1 MPRCSSSRTSSGSPR
16 TTSRNSSASTPG
28 SAMRSRRPL
37 GSLTR
42 TCETARSRLLST
54 STPPAS
60 PILIESAMAMQEQAT
75 AWRQAGEEV
84 GLVPTMGAL
93 HAGHDSLV
101 TRARRENQRV
111 IVSIFV
117 NPAQF
122 GPNEDFAR
130 YPRPFEAD
138 RARLEAL
145 GVDAIFHPPVD
156 QIYPPAF
163 KTRVDP
169 GPLAEVLEGKSRPGH
184 FAGVLTV
191 VLKLFNL
198 TQPKR
203 AYFGQKDFQQVVLV
217 RQLVR
222 DFGLPVRIVAVP
234 TVREPDG
241 LAISSRN
248 AYLDPGQREL
258 APAFHHA
265 ITEAAHAFARGE
277 TDPVRL
283 EALARERLAA
293 TPGLSLD
300 YVAVVDDA
308 TLSRPERAIP
318 GSVLAVAVK
327 LGSIRLIDNVV
338 LGAERL

>member
-1 MPRCSSSRTSSGSPR
+1 MSSGSTPI
-16 TTSRNSSASTPG
+16 TSRSSFASTPTWERL
-28 SAMRSRRPL
+28 SKPPPS
-37 GSLTR
+37 SSTR
-42 TCETARSRLLST
+42 TCETAPSPPLST
-54 STPPAS
+54 NTRPDKP
-60 PILIESAMAMQEQAT
+60 LVIESAIAMQEQAI
-75 AWRQAGEEV
+75 AWRHAGDDI
-84 GLVPTMGAL
+84 GFVPTMGAL
-93 HAGHDSLV
+93 HGGHESLV
-101 TRARRENQRV
+101 TRARKENRRV
-111 IVSIFV
+111 IASIFV

-122 GPNEDFAR
+122 GPNEDLDA

-138 RARLEAL
+138 RARLAAL
-145 GVDAIFHPPVD
+145 GVDAIFHPPGD

-163 KTRVDP
+163 KTHVDP
-169 GPLAEVLEGKSRPGH
+169 GPLAEALEGKIRPGD

-203 AYFGQKDFQQVVLV
+203 AYFGQKDFQQLVLV

-222 DFGLPVRIVAVP
+222 DFGLPIRIVAVP
-234 TVREPDG
+234 TVRHPDG

-248 AYLDPGQREL
+248 AYLDPRQRQL
-258 APAFHHA
+258 APALHLA
-265 ITEAAHAFARGE
+265 ITEAAHVFAAGE
-277 TDPVRL
+277 IDPVRL
-283 EALARERLAA
+283 EALTRERLAA

-300 YVAVVDDA
+300 YVAVVGDT
-308 TLSRPERAIP
+308 TLSRPEHAIP

>member
-1 MPRCSSSRTSSGSPR
+1 
-16 TTSRNSSASTPG
+16 
-28 SAMRSRRPL
+28 
-37 GSLTR
+37 
-42 TCETARSRLLST
+42 
-54 STPPAS
+54 
-60 PILIESAMAMQEQAT
+60 MAMQEQAI
-75 AWRQAGEEV
+75 AWRHAGDDI
-84 GLVPTMGAL
+84 GFVPTMGAL

-101 TRARRENQRV
+101 SRARRENQRV
-111 IVSIFV
+111 IVSVFV
-117 NPAQF
+117 NPKQF
-122 GPNEDFAR
+122 GPHEDFQN
-130 YPRPFEAD
+130 YPRPFDLD

-169 GPLAEVLEGKSRPGH
+169 GPLGEVLEGKSRPGH
-184 FAGVLTV
+184 FGGVLTV
-191 VLKLFNL
+191 VLKLLNL

-222 DFGLPVRIVAVP
+222 DLALPVRIVVVP

-241 LAISSRN
+241 LAMSSRN
-248 AYLDPGQREL
+248 AFLDQTQRQL
-258 APAFHHA
+258 APIVRQAA
-265 ITEAAHAFARGE
+265 TEAARAFTAGE
-277 TDPVRL
+277 TNPL
-283 EALARERLAA
+283 ELERLARARLA
-293 TPGLSLD
+293 TAREVTID
-300 YVAVVDDA
+300 YVAVVDEI
-308 TLSRPERAIP
+308 TLSRPERAVP

>member
-1 MPRCSSSRTSSGSPR
+1 
-16 TTSRNSSASTPG
+16 
-28 SAMRSRRPL
+28 
-37 GSLTR
+37 
-42 TCETARSRLLST
+42 
-54 STPPAS
+54 
-60 PILIESAMAMQEQAT
+60 MQEQAI
-75 AWRQAGEEV
+75 AWRHAGDDIGV
-84 GLVPTMGAL
+84 VPTMGAL

-101 TRARRENQRV
+101 ARARRENQRV
-111 IVSIFV
+111 IVTVFV

-130 YPRPFEAD
+130 YPRPFDED

-169 GPLAEVLEGKSRPGH
+169 GPLAEVLEGRSRPGH
-184 FAGVLTV
+184 FTGVLTV

-222 DFGLPVRIVAVP
+222 DFGLPIRIVAVP
-234 TVREPDG
+234 TVRHPDG
-241 LAISSRN
+241 LAMSSRN
-248 AYLDPGQREL
+248 AYLDDGQRQL
-258 APAFHHA
+258 APAVHQA
-265 ITEAAHAFARGE
+265 TTEAAHAFAGGE
-277 TDPVRL
+277 TDPLRL
-283 EALARERLAA
+283 EGLTRERLAA
-293 TPGLSLD
+293 TAGLSLD
-300 YVAVVDDA
+300 YVAVVDDT
-308 TLSRPERAIP
+308 TLRRPERAIP

>member
-1 MPRCSSSRTSSGSPR
+1 
-16 TTSRNSSASTPG
+16 
-28 SAMRSRRPL
+28 
-37 GSLTR
+37 
-42 TCETARSRLLST
+42 
-54 STPPAS
+54 
-60 PILIESAMAMQEQAT
+60 MQEQAI
-75 AWRQAGEEV
+75 AWRHAGDDI
-84 GLVPTMGAL
+84 GFVPTMGAL

-101 TRARRENQRV
+101 VRARKENRRV
-111 IVSIFV
+111 IASIFV

-122 GPNEDFAR
+122 GPHEDFSS
-130 YPRPFEAD
+130 YPRPFDAD

-145 GVDAIFHPPVD
+145 GVDVIFHPRVD

-203 AYFGQKDFQQVVLV
+203 AYFGQKDFQQLVLV

-222 DFGLPVRIVAVP
+222 DFGLPIRIVACP
-234 TVREPDG
+234 TVRESDG
-241 LAISSRN
+241 LAMSSRN
-248 AYLDPGQREL
+248 AYLTPGQRAA
-258 APAFHHA
+258 APALFRA
-265 ITEAAHAFARGE
+265 LGAAASRFKAGA
-277 TDPVRL
+277 TDPTEL
-283 EALARERLAA
+283 ESVARS
-293 TPGLSLD
+293 GLQDIRGSTIE
-300 YVAVVDDA
+300 YVCVVDQT
-308 TLSRPERAIP
+308 TLRPPERVIA

-327 LGSIRLIDNVV
+327 LGSTRLIDNVV

>member
-1 MPRCSSSRTSSGSPR
+1 
-16 TTSRNSSASTPG
+16 
-28 SAMRSRRPL
+28 
-37 GSLTR
+37 
-42 TCETARSRLLST
+42 
-54 STPPAS
+54 
-60 PILIESAMAMQEQAT
+60 MAMQEQAI
-75 AWRQAGEEV
+75 AWRQAGDEIGV
-84 GLVPTMGAL
+84 VPTMGAL

-101 TRARRENQRV
+101 ARARRENQRV
-111 IVSIFV
+111 VVSVFV

-122 GPNEDFAR
+122 GPNEDFER
-130 YPRPFEAD
+130 YPRPFEQD
-138 RARLEAL
+138 RARLESL

-156 QIYPPAF
+156 QIYPSAF

-169 GPLAEVLEGKSRPGH
+169 GPLGAVLEGQSRPGH

-234 TVREPDG
+234 TIREADG

-248 AYLDPGQREL
+248 VYLDATQRAL
-258 APAFHHA
+258 APIVNQVTTEVAQAF
-265 ITEAAHAFARGE
+265 TQGE
-277 TDPVRL
+277 TNPARL
-283 EALARERLAA
+283 EALARERLHAA
-293 TPGLSLD
+293 GGLTLD
-300 YVAVVDDA
+300 YVVVVDQT
-308 TLSRPERAIP
+308 TLSRPAEAIP

-327 LGSIRLIDNVV
+327 LGSIRLIDNAI
-338 LGAERL
+338 LGAERH

>member
-1 MPRCSSSRTSSGSPR
+1 
-16 TTSRNSSASTPG
+16 
-28 SAMRSRRPL
+28 
-37 GSLTR
+37 
-42 TCETARSRLLST
+42 
-54 STPPAS
+54 
-60 PILIESAMAMQEQAT
+60 MQEQAI
-75 AWRQAGEEV
+75 AWRHAGDDIGV
-84 GLVPTMGAL
+84 VPTMGAL

-101 TRARRENQRV
+101 ARARRENQRV
-111 IVSIFV
+111 IVTVFV

-122 GPNEDFAR
+122 GPHEDFDR
-130 YPRPFEAD
+130 YPRPFAED

-145 GVDAIFHPPVD
+145 GVDAIFHPPVE

-169 GPLAEVLEGKSRPGH
+169 GPLAELLEGKSRPGH
-184 FAGVLTV
+184 FGGVLTV

-222 DFGLPVRIVAVP
+222 DLGLPLRIVAVP
-234 TVREPDG
+234 TVRHPDG
-241 LAISSRN
+241 LAMSSRN
-248 AYLDPGQREL
+248 AYLDPDQRRL
-258 APAFHHA
+258 APAVHQA
-265 ITEAAHAFARGE
+265 ITEAAQAFTAGE
-277 TDPVRL
+277 TDPARL
-283 EALARERLAA
+283 EDLSRQRLAA
-293 TPGLSLD
+293 APGLIVD
-300 YVAVVDDA
+300 YVAVVNDT
-308 TLSRPERAIP
+308 TLSRPARATP

>member
-1 MPRCSSSRTSSGSPR
+1 
-16 TTSRNSSASTPG
+16 
-28 SAMRSRRPL
+28 
-37 GSLTR
+37 
-42 TCETARSRLLST
+42 
-54 STPPAS
+54 
-60 PILIESAMAMQEQAT
+60 MQEQAI
-75 AWRQAGEEV
+75 AWRHAGDDI

-101 TRARRENQRV
+101 RRARHDNQRV
-111 IVSIFV
+111 VVSIFV
-117 NPAQF
+117 NPMQF
-122 GPNEDFAR
+122 GPNEDFKK
-130 YPRPFEAD
+130 YPRPFEQD

-169 GPLAEVLEGKSRPGH
+169 GPLGEVLEGKSRPGH
-184 FAGVLTV
+184 FGGVLTV
-191 VLKLFNL
+191 VLKLLNL

-222 DFGLPVRIVAVP
+222 DLALPVRIVVVP

-241 LAISSRN
+241 LAMSSRN
-248 AYLDPGQREL
+248 VYLDPAQRQL
-258 APAFHHA
+258 APIVRQAV
-265 ITEAAHAFARGE
+265 TEAARAFTEGE
-277 TDPVRL
+277 TDPAKL
-283 EALARERLAA
+283 ERLAA
-293 TPGLSLD
+293 DRIAHAPGVEID
-300 YVAVVDDA
+300 YVAVVDET
-308 TLSRPERAIP
+308 TLSRPQHASP

>member
-1 MPRCSSSRTSSGSPR
+1 
-16 TTSRNSSASTPG
+16 
-28 SAMRSRRPL
+28 
-37 GSLTR
+37 
-42 TCETARSRLLST
+42 
-54 STPPAS
+54 
-60 PILIESAMAMQEQAT
+60 
-75 AWRQAGEEV
+75 
-84 GLVPTMGAL
+84 MGAL

-101 TRARRENQRV
+101 ARARRENQRV
-111 IVSIFV
+111 VVTVFV

-122 GPNEDFAR
+122 GPHEDFER
-130 YPRPFEAD
+130 YPRPFDED

-145 GVDAIFHPPVD
+145 GVDAIFHPPVE

-234 TVREPDG
+234 TVRHSDG
-241 LAISSRN
+241 LAMSSRN
-248 AYLDPGQREL
+248 AYLDAAQRTL
-258 APAFHHA
+258 APLVYQA
-265 ITEAAHAFARGE
+265 ITEAAGTFTGGE
-277 TDPVRL
+277 TDPVRI
-283 EALARERLAA
+283 EGMARDRLVG
-293 TPGLSLD
+293 TPGLTID
-300 YVAVVDDA
+300 YVAVVDPT
-308 TLSRPERAIP
+308 TLSRPQRAIP

>member
-1 MPRCSSSRTSSGSPR
+1 
-16 TTSRNSSASTPG
+16 
-28 SAMRSRRPL
+28 
-37 GSLTR
+37 
-42 TCETARSRLLST
+42 
-54 STPPAS
+54 
-60 PILIESAMAMQEQAT
+60 MQEQAT
-75 AWRQAGEEV
+75 AWRHAGDDI
-84 GLVPTMGAL
+84 GFVPTMGAL

-101 TRARRENQRV
+101 ARARRENQRV

-122 GPNEDFAR
+122 GPNEDFEH
-130 YPRPFEAD
+130 YPRPFDRD

-156 QIYPPAF
+156 QIYPSAF

-169 GPLAEVLEGKSRPGH
+169 GPLAELLEGISRPGH

-191 VLKLFNL
+191 VLKLFNV

-217 RQLVR
+217 RQLSR
-222 DFGLPVRIVAVP
+222 DFALPVRIVAVP

-241 LAISSRN
+241 LAMSSRN
-248 AYLDPGQREL
+248 AYLNPAQRAV
-258 APAFHHA
+258 APALSRA
-265 ITEAAHAFARGE
+265 LEAGAKRFEAGV
-277 TDPVRL
+277 TDPAAL
-283 EALARERLAA
+283 EATARSILDGIPDLAIE
-293 TPGLSLD
+293 

-308 TLSRPERAIP
+308 TLRRPARALP

-327 LGSIRLIDNVV
+327 LGSTRLIDNVV
-338 LGAERL
+338 LGAERH

>member
-1 MPRCSSSRTSSGSPR
+1 
-16 TTSRNSSASTPG
+16 
-28 SAMRSRRPL
+28 
-37 GSLTR
+37 
-42 TCETARSRLLST
+42 
-54 STPPAS
+54 
-60 PILIESAMAMQEQAT
+60 MQEQAI
-75 AWRQAGEEV
+75 AWRHAGDDIGV
-84 GLVPTMGAL
+84 VPTMGAL
-93 HAGHDSLV
+93 HAGHDVLV
-101 TRARRENQRV
+101 ARARRENQRV
-111 IVSIFV
+111 IATVFV

-122 GPNEDFAR
+122 GPNEDFDR
-130 YPRPFEAD
+130 YPRPFAED

-169 GPLAEVLEGKSRPGH
+169 GALAKVLEGNSRPGH
-184 FAGVLTV
+184 FGGVLTV

-222 DFGLPVRIVAVP
+222 DFALPIRIVVVP
-234 TVREPDG
+234 TVRFPDG

-248 AYLDPGQREL
+248 AYLDPSQRQI
-258 APAFHHA
+258 APIVYQA
-265 ITEAAHAFARGE
+265 ITEAARAFTGGE
-277 TDPVRL
+277 TDPARL
-283 EALARERLAA
+283 EELARWRLAA
-293 TPGLSLD
+293 APGLAVD
-300 YVAVVDDA
+300 YVAVVDDT
-308 TLSRPERAIP
+308 TLSRPQRAIP

-338 LGAERL
+338 FGAERL

>member
-1 MPRCSSSRTSSGSPR
+1 
-16 TTSRNSSASTPG
+16 
-28 SAMRSRRPL
+28 
-37 GSLTR
+37 
-42 TCETARSRLLST
+42 
-54 STPPAS
+54 
-60 PILIESAMAMQEQAT
+60 MQEQAF
-75 AWRQAGEEV
+75 AWRHAGADIGV
-84 GLVPTMGAL
+84 VPTMGAL

-101 TRARRENQRV
+101 ARARRENQRV
-111 IVSIFV
+111 IVTVFV

-122 GPNEDFAR
+122 GPNEDFAT
-130 YPRPFEAD
+130 YPRPFDQD

-169 GPLAEVLEGKSRPGH
+169 GPLAAVLEGKSRPGH

-203 AYFGQKDFQQVVLV
+203 AYFGQKDFQQLVLV

-234 TVREPDG
+234 TVRHPDG
-241 LAISSRN
+241 LAMSSRN
-248 AYLDPGQREL
+248 AYLDPAQRQL
-258 APAFHHA
+258 APLLHQAIMEASRAF
-265 ITEAAHAFARGE
+265 TGGE
-277 TDPVRL
+277 TEPARL
-283 EALARERLAA
+283 EGLTREQLAA
-293 TPGLSLD
+293 APEMAVD
-300 YVAVVDDA
+300 YVAVVDET